1 MFRLVT
7 VVLALSA
14 SALATLFT
22 TAPVASTTWQ
32 AGIPQTIAWQ
42 ESTDGAKPTLQDF
55 GPAMISV
62 YVGNAQQ
69 QTRLQSIA
77 TNANVS
83 TNSSIVFTPDPKMG
97 PNGNFYFIRFESL
110 GLKDA
115 TQPQFPALAFSA
127 KFTLSGMTGTFSP
140 EISSQIAGASTA
152 PIGGTTTVAAGAT
165 TVTRNPTPTLAVAS
179 STTKPT
185 ASASAKPNAADVNVR
200 YSGFALAAAAAV
212 MGVVLA

>member
-1 MFRLVT
+1 MFRLVI

-22 TAPVASTTWQ
+22 TAPIASTTWQ
-32 AGIPQTIAWQ
+32 AGIPQTVAWQ
-42 ESTDGAKPTLQDF
+42 ESTDAAKPTLQDF

-69 QTRLQSIA
+69 QTRLQAISA
-77 TNANVS
+77 NTNVS
-83 TNSSIVFTPDPKMG
+83 TNSSIAFTPDPTMG

-110 GLKDA
+110 SLKDA

-127 KFTLSGMTGTFSP
+127 RFTLSGMTGTFSP
-140 EISSQIAGASTA
+140 EISAQIAGASTA
-152 PIGGTTTVAAGAT
+152 PIGGATTVAAGAT
-165 TVTRNPTPTLAVAS
+165 TVTRNTTPTPAAT
-179 STTKPT
+179 STRPT
-185 ASASAKPNAADVNVR
+185 ASASASANAADVNVR

-212 MGVVLA
+212 IGVVLA